1 MDLVNVLIDSPSE
14 KPPGGGHQDEA
25 TGPQASALSTRR
37 PGASGR

>member
-1 MDLVNVLIDSPSE
+1 MDEPRMDFVNLLIDSQSTTTP
-14 KPPGGGHQDEA
+14 